1 MVIWIVGLS
10 GSGKTYL
17 AKSLFTSFKGK
28 KIIVDGDIVRKYIT
42 YNLKYS
48 KKDRKKNSQIISDL
62 CQFLEAQ
69 GFLVICSILS
79 IFTEHQK
86 KNREKFKNYFQIFIN
101 SNISNLKKRNVRKV
115 YAKKNVVGNNIRF
128 PKPYKSDLVIE
139 NKFTPYSQK
148 RINQIIKKINEIKKN
163 KKNFKKF

>member
-1 MVIWIVGLS
+1 MRLTPILIINLLRKILKNGNLDSWFIWI
-10 GSGKTYL
+10 GKTYL
-17 AKSLFTSFKGK
+17 AKSLYRSFRGK

-101 SNISNLKKRNVRKV
+101 SNISNLKK
-115 YAKKNVVGNNIRF
+115 KKC
-128 PKPYKSDLVIE
+128 
-139 NKFTPYSQK
+139 
-148 RINQIIKKINEIKKN
+148 
-163 KKNFKKF
+163 